1 MLKKFVISCKL
12 LQNANYPQK
21 LDSEEKELEQ
31 KEAQRWM
38 EGEGGGLSN
47 LYQEVIM

>member
-1 MLKKFVISCKL
+1 MLKKFVISYKL
-12 LQNANYPQK
+12 LQNANPQI
-21 LDSEEKELEQ
+21 LDPEEKELEQ
-31 KEAQRWM
+31 KEAQRWI